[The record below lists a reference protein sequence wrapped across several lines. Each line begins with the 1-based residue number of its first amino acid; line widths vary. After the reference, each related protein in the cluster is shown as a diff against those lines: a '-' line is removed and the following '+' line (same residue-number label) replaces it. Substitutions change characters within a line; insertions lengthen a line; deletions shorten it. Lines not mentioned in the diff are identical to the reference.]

1 MSEAKV
7 YGRAGVN
14 LLEPNQR
21 RLIYS
26 PPINGISQI
35 QRYNILFGL
44 QNLFLGNISYLCG
57 VRLTD
62 KISDMNQSYKV
73 VTLTVKWCQ
82 KFFSA
87 PRTKRRKE
95 LLVMVY
101 DSPTDNIY
109 GQYCNDNHWLTI
121 NLHNCNTIKDIIKTT
136 IHEYTHVCQDLKEY
150 ALMNKT
156 VGYNNNPFEIEAT
169 YNENTYYYNCW
180 RSIKKEIQ

>member
-1 MSEAKV
+1 MSESKV

-21 RLIYS
+21 RLIYP

-87 PRTKRRKE
+87 PHIKRRNE

-101 DSPTDNIY
+101 DSPTHQNM
-109 GQYCNDNHWLTI
+109 GEFCHRNNWLMVNLGTNDSV
-121 NLHNCNTIKDIIKTT
+121 KDLIKTT
-136 IHEYTHVCQDLKEY
+136 IHEYTHHCQDLKEY
-150 ALMNKT
+150 YVMNKT

-180 RSIKKEIQ
+180 RFIKKELL